1 MATEHKRSTNGQ
13 RKSYFS
19 SGRCR
24 YRSFSRR
31 LRGFMTFSRNRVK
44 KRLWLVVDFSWRHSF
59 SLTPLTLWRQTR
71 AQSHKKVTDE
81 NTRLVL
87 DNYSLSSVRL
97 QSVLLITPVAAAGFH
112 CCLWL
117 DTKLWHEM
125 RLARDEEVFF
135 FFHCV
140 PIYRD
145 LLLQLS
151 VLVWLDGMK
160 IRSGL
165 HVSQVVLSISKA
177 RERLAGEVSRL
188 QQKTFPEA
196 EPNTLLCCVVLD
208 GVVFPQRYRA
218 VCTVCC
224 SLPIDAL
231 RKL

>member
-87 DNYSLSSVRL
+87 DNYSLSSVQL

-125 RLARDEEVFF
+125 RLARDEEGFF
-135 FFHCV
+135 FFPLCADIQR
-140 PIYRD
+140 PAITA
-145 LLLQLS
+145 LS
-151 VLVWLDGMK
+151 PSLIRWNENKVWVTCEPGSAFHFKGTWAFSWRGFTTAAKD
-160 IRSGL
+160 IPRSGTKY
-165 HVSQVVLSISKA
+165 IA
-177 RERLAGEVSRL
+177 
-188 QQKTFPEA
+188 
-196 EPNTLLCCVVLD
+196 LLCCPWRCRISSEISCCMYSML
-208 GVVFPQRYRA
+208 FSSYRRTA
-218 VCTVCC
+218 
-224 SLPIDAL
+224 
-231 RKL
+231 